1 MNRIR
6 LYLTL
11 GLIAIIIT
19 LSTIIGILKLKL
31 NNAQE
36 QLQNKALIV
45 ATKEANIQELQK
57 ILDNQNKKITE
68 LSNKQ
73 QESIKKY
80 KEWLAKEDKYK
91 KEIQDILKL
100 QGSNTAETLINRLE
114 RIKLKGYKG
123 L

>member
-1 MNRIR
+1 M
-6 LYLTL
+6 
-11 GLIAIIIT
+11 IAIVIT
-19 LSTIIGILKLKL
+19 LSTIIAILKLKL

-57 ILDNQNKKITE
+57 ILDNQNKKITD

>member
-11 GLIAIIIT
+11 SMIAIVIT
-19 LSTIIGILKLKL
+19 LSTIIAILKLKL

-57 ILDNQNKKITE
+57 ILDNQNKKITD

>member
-19 LSTIIGILKLKL
+19 LSTIIAILKLKL

-57 ILDNQNKKITE
+57 ILDNQNKKITD